1 MRKLLTVLFSV
12 AVLTFCGCAGKSDVK
27 ASNEPTGNL
36 NAYFQGAY
44 IDADTAASTLETA
57 GFEVVAKYKSIKK
70 GKTIV
75 FTCPTL
81 KAEAAKPGRA
91 YIAVMRMFVD
101 EKEKTVSVTNP
112 VYWGKAF
119 MQDQYDHAKF
129 TAVANKINATFPG
142 LKKSA
147 DEWDYDELA
156 GYHFTIGMPYYEEQ
170 PVVGEGSNADLLA
183 KAKAYK
189 KGKNLVF
196 ELKLSETSTLVG
208 FGLGAG
214 TTRFPKKIGRNNAG
228 LLPWT
233 ISIEDG
239 KAKMLPGEYYIAM
252 SYPLLKM
259 GGFMGIM
266 SIPDSVIKDLSKPFK
281 K

>member
-1 MRKLLTVLFSV
+1 MRKLLTIISTV

-27 ASNEPTGNL
+27 AANEPTGNM
-36 NAYFQGAY
+36 NTYFKGAY
-44 IDADTAASTLETA
+44 IDADTASATLKDA
-57 GFEVVAKYKSIKK
+57 GFEVLANYKSIKK
-70 GKTIV
+70 GKTLV

-91 YIAVMRMFVD
+91 YIAVMRMFID
-101 EKEKTVSVTNP
+101 EKEQTISITNP

-119 MQDQYDHAKF
+119 MQEQYDHDKF
-129 TAVANKINATFPG
+129 TAVSNKINSAFPG
-142 LKKSA
+142 LTKSL

-156 GYHFTIGMPYYEEQ
+156 GYHFTAMMPYYEDQ
-170 PVVGEGSNADLLA
+170 PVIAEGSNADLLA
-183 KAKAYK
+183 KAKDYK
-189 KGKNLVF
+189 KGKNLIF
-196 ELKLSETSTLVG
+196 ELKLSDTSTLIG
-208 FGLGAG
+208 YGLGAS

-233 ISIEDG
+233 ISIEDS
-239 KAKMLPGEYYIAM
+239 KAKILPGEYYIAL

-281 K
+281 